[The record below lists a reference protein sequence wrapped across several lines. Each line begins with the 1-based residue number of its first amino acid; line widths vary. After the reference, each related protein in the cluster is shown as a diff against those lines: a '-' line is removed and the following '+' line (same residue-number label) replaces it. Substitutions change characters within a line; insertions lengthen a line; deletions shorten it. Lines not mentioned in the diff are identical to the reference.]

1 MRTPGKALVVSRRNQ
16 TLRVPT
22 TGMVAVTDVV
32 GILLIL
38 GVNTALAALLTR
50 FFRVRMKTRWGA
62 VLYAL
67 LITPVVQLL
76 VILVLSGI
84 ANLGGPVGSAA
95 AVVGLF
101 VLLPMALGMAFDYF
115 WQPAPEEV
123 ELPDRLREQ
132 GR

>member
-22 TGMVAVTDVV
+22 TDMVAVTDVV

-38 GVNTALAALLTR
+38 GANTALAALLTR

-101 VLLPMALGMAFDYF
+101 ILLPMALGMAFDYF

>member
-1 MRTPGKALVVSRRNQ
+1 
-16 TLRVPT
+16 
-22 TGMVAVTDVV
+22 MVAVTDVV

-101 VLLPMALGMAFDYF
+101 VLLPMGLGMAFDYF

>member
-1 MRTPGKALVVSRRNQ
+1 
-16 TLRVPT
+16 
-22 TGMVAVTDVV
+22 MVAVTDVV